1 MATET
6 IPSTQR
12 GVPAGSGVSPNG
24 AETLLE
30 VLRARAET
38 TPEQEHLLLYDDHE
52 RLSTLS
58 FAELS
63 AGASA
68 VAQGLSARGIRR
80 GDAVALML
88 PTGRE
93 FFFAFLGTL
102 LEGAIPVPLYP
113 PFRADRIEEYAQRQ
127 TAILRNAEARA
138 LVTFR
143 EVERLARLLKP
154 RVNTLSVVATVEQLA
169 AQSSRRAP
177 STVAHAD
184 DPALIQYTSGSTG
197 DPRGVV
203 VTHGALLANLRAI
216 GQGTQVRRDD
226 VVVCWLPLYH
236 DMGLIG
242 CWLFAL
248 YYGLP
253 MVTLSPL
260 AFLRRPERWL
270 WAFHRHR
277 GTLSPAP
284 NFAYELCVRKVSDAA
299 AAGLDLSSWRV
310 ALNGAEPISPETLER
325 FATRYAAH
333 GFRPEAM
340 MPVYGLAE
348 CTVALTFAPL
358 GRAPQLDLVD
368 RDTFQKTKRAERAP
382 MSDASALRFVS
393 VGRALAG
400 HEVRIVD
407 DNDQPLL
414 ERQEGHVQFRG
425 ASAMQ
430 GYHRNPEATAAAQTP
445 DGWYLTGD
453 LGYVADGELY
463 ITGRVKDLI
472 IRAGRNIY
480 PQEVEELAAAVEG
493 VRRGCVAAFAVAEPR
508 SGTESL
514 VLVAET
520 RETDATVRARISA
533 EIMRRVNS
541 TARVSPDVVRLVP
554 PQSIPKTPSGKLRR
568 SACRELYLRDALT
581 QRPAPAW
588 VQMTRMVA
596 GNALATLRGFFSPNN
611 RPPQD

>member
-6 IPSTQR
+6 IPSTR
-12 GVPAGSGVSPNG
+12 PGVPPGDVSRNG

-38 TPEQEHLLLYDDHE
+38 TPQQVHLLLYDDQE
-52 RLSTLS
+52 RLTTLN
-58 FAELS
+58 FAELY

-68 VAQGLSARGIRR
+68 IAQGLSARGIRR
-80 GDAVALML
+80 GDTVALML

-93 FFFAFLGTL
+93 FFFTFLGTL

-113 PFRADRIEEYAQRQ
+113 PFRADRTEEYAQRQ

-154 RVNTLSVVATVEQLA
+154 RVSTLAVVATAEPLGAHGQRRGP
-169 AQSSRRAP
+169 SSVVQP
-177 STVAHAD
+177 D
-184 DPALIQYTSGSTG
+184 DVALIQYTSGSTG

-203 VTHGALLANLRAI
+203 VTHRALLANLRAI
-216 GQGTQVRRDD
+216 GHGTQVRGDD

-299 AAGLDLSSWRV
+299 IAGLDLSSWRV

-325 FATRYAAH
+325 FAARYAPH

-358 GRAPQLDLVD
+358 GRAPQLDRVE
-368 RDTFQKTKRAERAP
+368 RDTFQKTKQAKPAA
-382 MSDASALRFVS
+382 ASGAGALRFVS
-393 VGRALAG
+393 VGRALPG
-400 HEVRIVD
+400 HEIRIVD
-407 DNDQPLL
+407 DHDQPLP
-414 ERQEGHVQFRG
+414 ERLEGHVQFRG

-430 GYHRNPEATAAAQTP
+430 GYYRNPEATEEAKTA
-445 DGWYLTGD
+445 DGWYRTGD
-453 LGYVADGELY
+453 LGYLAGGELY

-472 IRAGRNIY
+472 IKAGRNIY
-480 PQEVEELAAAVEG
+480 PQEVEELAASVEG
-493 VRRGCVAAFAVAEPR
+493 VRRGCVAAFAVPELR

-520 RETDATVRARISA
+520 RETDAAVQARISA
-533 EIMRRVNS
+533 EIMRRVNAS
-541 TARVSPDVVRLVP
+541 ARVSPDVVRLVP

-581 QRPAPAW
+581 LRPAPAW
-588 VQMTRMVA
+588 VQVTRLVA
-596 GNALATLRGFFSPNN
+596 GNALETLRGLFTANH
-611 RPPQD
+611 RAPQD

>member
-1 MATET
+1 MPQQA
-6 IPSTQR
+6 
-12 GVPAGSGVSPNG
+12 
-24 AETLLE
+24 
-30 VLRARAET
+30 
-38 TPEQEHLLLYDDHE
+38 HLLLYDDQD

-58 FAELS
+58 FAELY
-63 AGASA
+63 ADTSA
-68 VAQGLSARGIRR
+68 VAQGLAARGIRR
-80 GDAVALML
+80 GDTVALML

-93 FFFAFLGTL
+93 FFSSFLGIL

-127 TAILRNAEARA
+127 TAILQNAEARA

-143 EVERLARLLKP
+143 EVERLARLLQPK
-154 RVNTLSVVATVEQLA
+154 VGSLTVVATAEQLA
-169 AQSSRRAP
+169 EQGARRAP
-177 STVAHAD
+177 SSVAHAD
-184 DPALIQYTSGSTG
+184 DIALIQYTSGSTG

-203 VTHGALLANLRAI
+203 VTHRALLANLRAI
-216 GQGTQVRRDD
+216 GQGTAVRGDD

-248 YYGLP
+248 CYGLP
-253 MVTLSPL
+253 MVALSPL

-299 AAGLDLSSWRV
+299 IAGLDLSTWRV
-310 ALNGAEPISPETLER
+310 ALNGAEPISAETLER
-325 FATRYAAH
+325 FSARYAPH

-348 CTVALTFAPL
+348 CTVALTFAPA
-358 GRAPQLDLVD
+358 GRAPRVELVD
-368 RDTFQKTKRAERAP
+368 RDVFQKTKRAKP
-382 MSDASALRFVS
+382 ASKDELNPLQFVS
-393 VGRALAG
+393 VGRALPD
-400 HEVRIVD
+400 HEIRIVD
-407 DNDQPLL
+407 DNDQPLT
-414 ERQEGHVQFRG
+414 ERMEGHVQFRG

-430 GYHRNPEATAAAQTP
+430 GYYRNPEATAAVRTA
-445 DGWYLTGD
+445 DGWYRTGD
-453 LGYVADGELY
+453 LGFLAEGELY

-472 IRAGRNIY
+472 IKAGRNIY
-480 PQEVEELAAAVEG
+480 PQEVEELAAGVEG

-520 RETDATVRARISA
+520 RETDAGVRARISA
-533 EIMRRVNS
+533 EIMRRVNA

-588 VQMTRMVA
+588 VQVTRMVA
-596 GNALATLRGFFSPNN
+596 GNALATLRGLFANNN
-611 RPPQD
+611 RRQ

>member
-6 IPSTQR
+6 FPRAQR
-12 GVPAGSGVSPNG
+12 VTPPGGCLAPDG
-24 AETLLE
+24 AETLLD
-30 VLRARAET
+30 VLRLRAET
-38 TPEQEHLLLYDDHE
+38 TAERAHLLLYDDQD
-52 RLSTLS
+52 RLSALN
-58 FAELS
+58 FAELM

-68 VAQGLSARGIRR
+68 VAQGLAARGIRR
-80 GDAVALML
+80 GDTVALML

-93 FFFAFLGTL
+93 FFFGFLGTL

-113 PFRADRIEEYAQRQ
+113 PFRADRIEEYALRQ
-127 TAILRNAEARA
+127 TAILQNAEARA

-154 RVNTLSVVATVEQLA
+154 KVGSLAVVATAEQLA
-169 AQSSRRAP
+169 EQGARQAP
-177 STVAHAD
+177 SRVAHAD
-184 DPALIQYTSGSTG
+184 DIALIQYTSGSTG

-203 VTHGALLANLRAI
+203 VTHRALLANLRAI
-216 GQGTQVRRDD
+216 GHGTAVRGDD
-226 VVVCWLPLYH
+226 VVVCWLTLYH

-253 MVTLSPL
+253 MVALSPL

-270 WAFHRHR
+270 WTFHRHR

-299 AAGLDLSSWRV
+299 IAGLDLSTWRV
-310 ALNGAEPISPETLER
+310 ALNGAEPISAETLER
-325 FATRYAAH
+325 FATRYAPH

-348 CTVALTFAPL
+348 CTVALTFAPT
-358 GRAPQLDLVD
+358 GREPRIELVD
-368 RDTFQKTKRAERAP
+368 RDVFQKTKRAEP
-382 MSDASALRFVS
+382 ASNEELNPLQFVS
-393 VGRALAG
+393 VGRALPE
-400 HEVRIVD
+400 HETRIVD
-407 DNDQPLL
+407 ENDQPLG
-414 ERQEGHVQFRG
+414 ERTEGHIQFRG
-425 ASAMQ
+425 ASAME
-430 GYHRNPEATAAAQTP
+430 GYYRNAEATSAVRTA
-445 DGWYLTGD
+445 DGWYRTGD
-453 LGYVADGELY
+453 LGYIAEGELY

-472 IRAGRNIY
+472 IKAGRNIY
-480 PQEVEELAAAVEG
+480 PQEVEELAAGVEG

-520 RETDATVRARISA
+520 RETDAGVRARISA
-533 EIMRRVNS
+533 EIMRRVNA
-541 TARVSPDVVRLVP
+541 TARISPDVVRLVP

-568 SACRELYLRDALT
+568 SACRELYLRDALAH
-581 QRPAPAW
+581 RPAPAW
-588 VQMTRMVA
+588 VQVTRMVA
-596 GNALATLRGFFSPNN
+596 GNALATLRSLFAPSN
-611 RPPQD
+611 RKP